1 MKRKLLGLLL
11 AMPLLTCCSG
21 NGSNMREC
29 CMREETHCNGTLT
42 WKEVESDPNKYIFV
56 RDFDVTI
63 NGELHHHKLIFI
75 R

>member
-1 MKRKLLGLLL
+1 MKKLLVLLSLL
-11 AMPLLTCCSG
+11 AVSCSST
-21 NGSNMREC
+21 NNVNIKEC

-63 NGELHHHKLIFI
+63 NGDLHHHKLIFI